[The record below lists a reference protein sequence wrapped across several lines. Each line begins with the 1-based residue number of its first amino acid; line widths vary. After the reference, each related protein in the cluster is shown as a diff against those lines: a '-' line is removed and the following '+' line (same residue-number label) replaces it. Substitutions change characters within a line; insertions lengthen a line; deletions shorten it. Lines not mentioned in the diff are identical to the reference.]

1 MVDVLSNLAAI
12 DGASAKMMVSPW
24 TLLGAGVALFGV
36 GWCYRLPAVA
46 KEDARAFLWLYHR
59 LKPVQP
65 FFRVLWILGTL
76 WGILGAAFATA
87 IVADW
92 RKSVVLLTAYS
103 IVVLGE
109 MYLKKTLNRP
119 RPFSVFPDVTA
130 AQPKRPLDSSFPS
143 GDALRIWLIAF
154 ALMAWLP
161 PFWGWLLLAVAMMV
175 SVGRIA
181 LGVHH
186 PLDVVAG
193 TGLGMI
199 AAALALGLSAWL

>member
-1 MVDVLSNLAAI
+1 
-12 DGASAKMMVSPW
+12 MMVSPW

-46 KEDARAFLWLYHR
+46 KGDARAFLWLYHR

-92 RKSVVLLTAYS
+92 RKSVVLLAAYS

-119 RPFSVFPDVTA
+119 RPFSVFSDVTA

-154 ALMAWLP
+154 ALMVWLP
-161 PFWGWLLLAVAMMV
+161 PLWGWLLLAVAMMV